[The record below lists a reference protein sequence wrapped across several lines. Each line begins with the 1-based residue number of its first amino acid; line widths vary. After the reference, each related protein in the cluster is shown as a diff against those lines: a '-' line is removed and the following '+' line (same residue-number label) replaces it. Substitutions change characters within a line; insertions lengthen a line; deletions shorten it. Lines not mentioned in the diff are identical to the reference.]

1 MDGQGQILGALGRI
15 ENKVDELK
23 EAAKE
28 HRDDDKRRF
37 GEVYTKL
44 GEHEKEISKAQGQKS
59 VILWL
64 VGGGA
69 AAVGGIVA
77 MAAKAFGVK

>member
-1 MDGQGQILGALGRI
+1 MSDPNVLQLLGKIDGKLDQVI
-15 ENKVDELK
+15 D
-23 EAAKE
+23 AAKE

-37 GEVYTKL
+37 SEVYKTL
-44 GEHEKEISKAQGQKS
+44 GEHDQEIAQAKGAKG

-69 AAVGGIVA
+69 AAIAALVVTV
-77 MAAKAFGVK
+77 AKAFG

>member
-1 MDGQGQILGALGRI
+1 MSEPSVLQLLGKIDGKLDQVI
-15 ENKVDELK
+15 

-28 HRDDDKRRF
+28 HREDDKRRF
-37 GEVYTKL
+37 GEVYKSL
-44 GEHEKEISKAQGQKS
+44 GEHDKAIASAKGAKG

-69 AAVGGIVA
+69 AAIAALVVTV
-77 MAAKAFGVK
+77 AKAYG